1 MFIIDNHVSMY
12 RDLASTSFMSLP
24 PSDTSTPILFNDLLF
39 PKIDSSLPMV
49 CRNICRQMQAGHGS
63 YLIGLKYCST
73 CEVYLYH
80 AGTFCRCCGR
90 QLRTT
95 PNNKKGKERLRQR
108 KKNDR

>member
-1 MFIIDNHVSMY
+1 MVIVANHVTTY
-12 RDLASTSFMSLP
+12 QDSTSTRFTSLS

-39 PKIDSSLPMV
+39 PRIDSSLPMV

-73 CEVYLYH
+73 CEVYLYR

-90 QLRTT
+90 QLRTR
-95 PNNKKGKERLRQR
+95 PSNKKGKERLRQR
-108 KKNDR
+108 KKNDE